1 MAYKPLTLEE
11 ALQEQLQDP
20 EFRKEWEA
28 TEEEYQFAKAMLE
41 ARLSHSLTQKQ
52 LSELTGISQADI
64 SRLETGTAHPSFKT
78 MKKIAH
84 GLGMHLHFTFVPNE

>member
-1 MAYKPLTLEE
+1 MERTFEDTLR
-11 ALQEQLQDP
+11 EQMKDP
-20 EFRKEWEA
+20 AFREEWEA

-41 ARLSHSLTQKQ
+41 ARRAHSLTQKQ

-64 SRLETGTAHPSFKT
+64 SRLETGNAHPSFAT

-84 GLGMHLHFTFVPNE
+84 GMGMHLHFTFVPIE

>member
-1 MAYKPLTLEE
+1 MAYKPLTFEE
-11 ALQEQLQDP
+11 ALEEQMKDP
-20 EFRKEWEA
+20 AFREEWEA

-41 ARLSHSLTQKQ
+41 ARRAHSLTQKQ

-64 SRLETGTAHPSFKT
+64 SRLETGNAHPSFAT

-84 GLGMHLHFTFVPNE
+84 GMGMHLHFTFVPIE

>member
-1 MAYKPLTLEE
+1 MEYKKLTLED
-11 ALQEQLQDP
+11 AIREQLQDP
-20 EFRKEWEA
+20 AFRAEWEA

-41 ARLSHSLTQKQ
+41 ARRAHSLTQKQ

-64 SRLETGTAHPSFKT
+64 SRIETGNAHPSFAT

-84 GLGMHLHFTFVPNE
+84 GMGMHLHFQFVPNE

>member
-1 MAYKPLTLEE
+1 MERTIDDT
-11 ALQEQLQDP
+11 LQELLKNP
-20 EFRKEWEA
+20 AFRAEWEA
-28 TEEEYQFAKAMLE
+28 TEEDYQFAKAMLE
-41 ARLSHSLTQKQ
+41 ARLSQSLTQKQ

-64 SRLETGTAHPSFKT
+64 SRLETGTAHPSFNT